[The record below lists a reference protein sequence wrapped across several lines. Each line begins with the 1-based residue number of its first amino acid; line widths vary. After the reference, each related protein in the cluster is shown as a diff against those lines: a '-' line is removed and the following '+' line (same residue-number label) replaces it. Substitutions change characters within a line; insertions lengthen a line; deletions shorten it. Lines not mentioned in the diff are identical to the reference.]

1 MCMFNFRPVVSVP
14 PPPNPENRLTLLH
27 VAEVTS
33 NTSKKHASTTEKST
47 RDVVVERT
55 TTREDTVLNYLK
67 REQDYK
73 SEVVDIWNS
82 IPESVFE
89 SPSIKTRKPY
99 RQTLEETTH

>member
-1 MCMFNFRPVVSVP
+1 MLVNKHTKYDMCVCSIFDPWSLF

-55 TTREDTVLNYLK
+55 TTREDTVLNY
-67 REQDYK
+67 
-73 SEVVDIWNS
+73 
-82 IPESVFE
+82 
-89 SPSIKTRKPY
+89 
-99 RQTLEETTH
+99 